1 MGLMDNSD
9 GVFMDVISSRVGSSD
24 RGYSIRC
31 LSDES
36 TIPEPKSSSS
46 ESSSS
51 SLMQER
57 EPCDVEAD
65 ENCIKDERDGHTYRT
80 VKIGDQTWMAENLNY
95 AYTGVPYKFEVLG
108 KAYTSD
114 SISWCYNDSAEYC
127 EEYGRLYEWAAA
139 MEACPMGWHLPSKEE
154 WHALFTAVGDSSS
167 ANLGLKSTSGWV
179 DNLNG
184 SDTYGFSMLPGGFR
198 DVGGVFVN
206 EKRVTFFWS
215 SADNDDTFAYYMN
228 FVSTSSSKL
237 NDLSVKLDY
246 KNESLSVRCVKD

>member
-1 MGLMDNSD
+1 MMNDLKFLTA
-9 GVFMDVISSRVGSSD
+9 FMVVALFTACADD
-24 RGYSIRC
+24 RG
-31 LSDES
+31 
-36 TIPEPKSSSS
+36 SSSS
-46 ESSSS
+46 VLQESNEGI
-51 SLMQER
+51 L
-57 EPCDVEAD
+57 EPCKTESED
-65 ENCIKDERDGHTYRT
+65 NCVYGSLTDSRDNRSYKT
-80 VKIGDQTWMAENLNY
+80 VKIGNQVWMAENLNVKTANSY
-95 AYTGVPYKFEVLG
+95 
-108 KAYTSD
+108 
-114 SISWCYNDSAEYC
+114 CYNDSAEYC
-127 EEYGRLYEWAAA
+127 EKYGRLYEWAAA

-237 NDLSVKLDY
+237 NDPSMKLDY
-246 KNESLSVRCVKD
+246 KNESLSVRCVRD

>member
-1 MGLMDNSD
+1 MYFTEIQKGKRMNDLKFLTA
-9 GVFMDVISSRVGSSD
+9 FMVV
-24 RGYSIRC
+24 
-31 LSDES
+31 
-36 TIPEPKSSSS
+36 
-46 ESSSS
+46 
-51 SLMQER
+51 
-57 EPCDVEAD
+57 
-65 ENCIKDERDGHTYRT
+65 
-80 VKIGDQTWMAENLNY
+80 
-95 AYTGVPYKFEVLG
+95 
-108 KAYTSD
+108 
-114 SISWCYNDSAEYC
+114 
-127 EEYGRLYEWAAA
+127 
-139 MEACPMGWHLPSKEE
+139 
-154 WHALFTAVGDSSS
+154 ALFTACADDSGSSS

-237 NDLSVKLDY
+237 NDPSVKLDY